1 MMIPRQFLHP
11 HLIAS
16 VVSLALTSFLFW
28 LSADFRADG
37 VLAVA
42 QQSLQFLLIIPY
54 VIGAA
59 FGSDPH
65 NPNDIWFFVALFM
78 ELYLLTLIAI
88 FVRRKL

>member
-1 MMIPRQFLHP
+1 MMPRQFLNP

-16 VVSLALTSFLFW
+16 VASLALTSFLFW

-37 VLAVA
+37 MLAVA
-42 QQSLQFLLIIPY
+42 QQASQFLLIIPY
-54 VIGAA
+54 VVGAT
-59 FGSDPH
+59 FGDDPH
-65 NPNDIWFFVALFM
+65 NPNDIWFFVALFT